1 MSVDPSAPLSSIAG
15 GIWLQRTVG
24 ALALL
29 SGLLLVA
36 LFAFVLFKVAGR
48 LGEVKFIV
56 LAVLLVIALIG
67 SLLLTSGARMLTNRP
82 NKYGSIFTPVTC
94 FAGATLFFS
103 GGAFLA
109 VSSVAAGASSSELK
123 PVLYAFFF
131 GALCTW
137 AGVHIMKTSHQG
149 SRGAA

>member
-29 SGLLLVA
+29 SGLALVA
-36 LFAFVLFKVAGR
+36 LFAFVLYKISGR
-48 LGEVKFIV
+48 LGEVASFV
-56 LAVLLVIALIG
+56 LSVLVFLALIG
-67 SLLLTSGARMLTNRP
+67 SLLLSSGARMLANRP

-94 FAGATLFFS
+94 FVGAALFFS
-103 GGAFLA
+103 GGAFLV
-109 VSSVAAGASSSELK
+109 VSNVAAGASSSELK
-123 PVLYAFFF
+123 PVLHAFFF

-137 AGVHIMKTSHQG
+137 AGVHIMKTSRQG